1 MFFSLL
7 LTSKMASAVTAKFE
21 FDFPRLTGFHG
32 FSPGF
37 EDEGLE
43 AYKEAIREDMMT
55 TAQKPQAAL
64 AFVRSVLAGK
74 VLVRDMANARIAMIT
89 GAEEASEHL
98 RGLNVDYQP
107 WYDLIQEVI

>member
-1 MFFSLL
+1 
-7 LTSKMASAVTAKFE
+7 MATEFKFG
-21 FDFPRLTGFHG
+21 FPMLTGIHG

-43 AYKEAIREDMMT
+43 AYKEAIRKDMMT
-55 TAQKPQAAL
+55 TAQKPQATL

-74 VLVRDMANARIAMIT
+74 VLVRDIANARIAMIT

-98 RGLNVDYQP
+98 RGLELDYQP
-107 WYDLIQEVI
+107 WYDLMHVICPPR